1 MILMYL
7 QSDGHMSYEMLAQG
21 MVTVVTCGQN
31 TVIFHCISVQCTIIS
46 GQLTH
51 YMYKQ
56 YNKDLI
62 IQRNVYLQNQYKNKL
77 FVPRVR

>member
-21 MVTVVTCGQN
+21 MVTVVTCERN

-46 GQLTH
+46 GQLIPLH
-51 YMYKQ
+51 VQ
-56 YNKDLI
+56 A
-62 IQRNVYLQNQYKNKL
+62 IQ
-77 FVPRVR
+77 